1 MDTSVIFSR
10 TEKLI
15 GEENLK
21 KLKNAHVAVFG
32 LGGVGSFT
40 AEALVRAGIGAVT
53 IVDNDVVSQ
62 SNINR
67 QSIAFLSTVGKKKTE
82 VMENRIKD
90 ISPDCKV
97 RALPIFFDESTRSEL
112 DFSEFTYVA
121 DCIDSVQSKIL
132 IIKLATEAGTGII
145 SCMGTGNKLDPSR
158 LTVDDIKNTS
168 YCPLARAVRTRLKKE
183 GIYSLEVVYSKEP
196 PITTEGVPA
205 SISFVPSVAGL
216 LMAGRII
223 NKIIS
228 E

>member
-112 DFSEFTYVA
+112 DFSEF
-121 DCIDSVQSKIL
+121 
-132 IIKLATEAGTGII
+132 
-145 SCMGTGNKLDPSR
+145 
-158 LTVDDIKNTS
+158 DD
-168 YCPLARAVRTRLKKE
+168 
-183 GIYSLEVVYSKEP
+183 
-196 PITTEGVPA
+196 
-205 SISFVPSVAGL
+205 
-216 LMAGRII
+216 
-223 NKIIS
+223 
-228 E
+228 